1 MLLPSEIESK
11 SLIPAIRAILS
22 KKLIQDYSLK
32 EETVAK
38 LLGITQAAVSN
49 YIRGTRGDLSLV
61 TKLENNFEVMKLIG
75 DITKDLS
82 VNKAY
87 APSTM
92 TKFIQLCNYMRYTFI
107 ICDVHHSIES
117 NIDKSICEQCEVILT
132 GSRFS

>member
-22 KKLIQDYSLK
+22 KKLFHDYCLK

-61 TKLENNFEVMKLIG
+61 AKLENNFEVMKMIS
-75 DITKDLS
+75 DIANDLS
-82 VNKAY
+82 LNKSY

-92 TKFIQLCNYMRYTFI
+92 TKFIQLCNFMRYTFI

>member
-11 SLIPAIRAILS
+11 SLIPAMRAILS
-22 KKLIQDYSLK
+22 KKLIHDYNLK

-49 YIRGTRGDLSLV
+49 YIRGTRGDLVLV
-61 TKLENNFEVMKLIG
+61 AKLENNFEVMKMVS
-75 DITKDLS
+75 DIAKDLS
-82 VNKAY
+82 LNKAY
-87 APSTM
+87 SPSTM
-92 TKFIQLCNYMRYTFI
+92 TKFIQLCNFMRYTFI

-117 NIDKSICEQCEVILT
+117 NIDKSICEHCEVILT

>member
-1 MLLPSEIESK
+1 MLLPSEIKSK

-22 KKLIQDYSLK
+22 KKLIHDYNLK

-49 YIRGTRGDLSLV
+49 YIRGTRGDLVLV
-61 TKLENNFEVMKLIG
+61 AKLENNFEVMKMVS
-75 DITKDLS
+75 DIAKDLS
-82 VNKAY
+82 LNKAY
-87 APSTM
+87 SPSTM
-92 TKFIQLCNYMRYTFI
+92 TKFIQLCNFMRYTFI

-117 NIDKSICEQCEVILT
+117 NIDKSICEHCEVILT